1 MYMYVCIY
9 IYMYIYMYIY
19 IFIYIYIYTYIYVY
33 IYVYIYMYMYI
44 YIHICICICVCICIH
59 TYIYIYT
66 YATYNTCIDLS
77 IYRSVQACTS
87 VAPTTYTHTHATGA
101 CKSSM
106 QRACISAHLPM
117 YHTPRNRRRAA
128 STDHV
133 HIHEPQTLNPKPET
147 PNPKP

>member
-1 MYMYVCIY
+1 MHRYIYRCMDIYICICMYVYIYICIYICIY
-9 IYMYIYMYIY
+9 IYV
-19 IFIYIYIYTYIYVY
+19 YVY
-33 IYVYIYMYMYI
+33 LYTHMYMYMCMHMHSY
-44 YIHICICICVCICIH
+44 V
-59 TYIYIYT
+59 YIYIYT